1 MVAGV
6 QPGCVQSDLLGE
18 TASASKSAS
27 KSEVEGVDSMSSTQ
41 VPASEST
48 MKRCWNAVIDAARA
62 ILRVLSGIPR
72 WIWDCMS
79 APSRSEV
86 GVNEVG
92 VNEVGVNKVD
102 VNKVDVNKVD
112 VNKVDVNE
120 VGVNEVGVSRV
131 DDFMELA
138 RLFRLLDESILSPSE
153 TENLH
158 TQVRTAYDK
167 LDSLRKQTLQTDILG
182 HVENDDNMKDIIG
195 EDGTVDMIDVSR
207 FLHMDR
213 VIIRIAKT
221 FPVSNESV

>member
-18 TASASKSAS
+18 TVSASKSAS

-48 MKRCWNAVIDAARA
+48 MKRCWNAVTDAARA

-92 VNEVGVNKVD
+92 VNEVGVNEVD
-102 VNKVDVNKVD
+102 VN
-112 VNKVDVNE
+112 
-120 VGVNEVGVSRV
+120 RV
-131 DDFMELA
+131 DDLMELA
-138 RLFRLLDESILSPSE
+138 RLFQVIKENAQSQSE
-153 TENLH
+153 TESLR
-158 TQVRTAYDK
+158 TQVRTAYNK
-167 LDSLRKQTLQTDILG
+167 LDSLGKQALQTRILS
-182 HVENDDNMKDIIG
+182 HVADLDEMKDIIG
-195 EDGTVDMIDVSR
+195 DDGTVDVIDASR
-207 FLHMDR
+207 FLRMDR
-213 VIIRIAKT
+213 VIRKVADN